1 MTNEFEKENSTN
13 QEEEEP
19 SNKETSI
26 EEEATSE
33 IVSDEGEK
41 PSEEETSSEK
51 DKSAEEI
58 KIQRDKLYARLKKEE
73 AKRKKLEELVNK
85 KPVQEKGTE
94 DEWKAKVEFL
104 LENRDISDEEFS
116 HLAAVAMR
124 KSGEITPETLAEAK
138 KSEADYIDYRRKKVA
153 DKKKIPAST
162 SGGFA
167 TGEKKI
173 TPDMKPEEIDAVLKE
188 RFEKS
193 QSQKTGV

>member
-73 AKRKKLEELVNK
+73 AKRKKLEELVSK

-94 DEWKAKVEFL
+94 NEWKAKVEFL

>member
-19 SNKETSI
+19 SDKETSI

-94 DEWKAKVEFL
+94 NEWKAKVEFL

-173 TPDMKPEEIDAVLKE
+173 TPDMKPEEIDAILKE

>member
-173 TPDMKPEEIDAVLKE
+173 TPDMKPEEIDAILKE

-193 QSQKTGV
+193 QSEKTGV